1 MRGYGRD
8 VIPSYEAL
16 CRMRGYGKDA
26 IPSYT
31 LGRCLR
37 LGGES
42 EDLPKLIC
50 RWSHRCAPRGLGAY
64 DRNTYII

>member
-1 MRGYGRD
+1 
-8 VIPSYEAL
+8 
-16 CRMRGYGKDA
+16 MRGYGKDA
-26 IPSYT
+26 IPSYA
-31 LGRCLR
+31 LGRCSR